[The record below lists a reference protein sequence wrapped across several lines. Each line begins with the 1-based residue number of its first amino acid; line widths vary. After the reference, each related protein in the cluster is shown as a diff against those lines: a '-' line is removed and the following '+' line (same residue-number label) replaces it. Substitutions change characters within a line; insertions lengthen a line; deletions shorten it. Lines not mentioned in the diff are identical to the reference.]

1 MAPGVTVQAT
11 WFDQRL
17 EDLIQY
23 TFAPPNPGDPNYY
36 NVAGAASR
44 GLEAGAHVRRRSFEA
59 HAAYTWLHTEVTNSG
74 FDSGPG
80 AELVDGDR
88 LLRRPTHTLAVGG
101 SAVVTDRGRAYTALS
116 YVGQRADRSFDPVT
130 FAATRQ
136 ELPSYLLWTVGTE
149 WRVLQEGTR
158 WPGVSLSARVENLL
172 DQSYQEAWGFRA
184 PGRQLFLGVSMG
196 LAGG

>member
-1 MAPGVTVQAT
+1 M
-11 WFDQRL
+11 
-17 EDLIQY
+17 
-23 TFAPPNPGDPNYY
+23 
-36 NVAGAASR
+36 
-44 GLEAGAHVRRRSFEA
+44 
-59 HAAYTWLHTEVTNSG
+59 
-74 FDSGPG
+74 
-80 AELVDGDR
+80 
-88 LLRRPTHTLAVGG
+88 
-101 SAVVTDRGRAYTALS
+101 TDRGRAYTALS